1 MATALPKPWTVDD
14 FLAWEAPQPEP
25 YEFID
30 GMVFMMV
37 GGSAAHTIIK
47 THLVSALAD
56 RLGKGPCRALTEGL
70 KVVTPINVHYPDV
83 AVICT
88 PIEPADDRIRE
99 PVVIVEVLSRSTG
112 DRDRGAK
119 WVGYRELSS
128 LQHYVLIAQDQ
139 RRVEVY
145 TRTDEGWSLRL
156 FAPPHVTVPLPAVGV
171 DVGLDEIYA
180 DSGC

>member
-1 MATALPKPWTVDD
+1 VASALPRPWTVDD
-14 FLAWEAPQPEP
+14 FLAWESQQPER

-47 THLVSALAD
+47 GNVFGALSS
-56 RLGKGPCRALTEGL
+56 RLRGGRCRALTEGL
-70 KVVTPINVHYPDV
+70 KVVTPENVHYPDV
-83 AVICT
+83 TVTCT
-88 PIEPADDRIRE
+88 PIQPTDDQIHE

-119 WVGYRELSS
+119 WVGYRTLRS
-128 LQHYVLIAQDQ
+128 LQHYVLIAQDR

-145 TRTDEGWSLRL
+145 TRSDEGWTLRL
-156 FAPPHVTVPLPAVGV
+156 FEPPDRRVPLSAMKLELDV
-171 DVGLDEIYA
+171 DQIYE